1 MRIFLAVMVFLCAFA
16 LSARDYGKCSFNSD
30 CNPNVKCNSGV
41 CADAA
46 GGKCS
51 FASDC
56 GFKGAKCNLG
66 KCSNAP
72 DGKCSFSS
80 ECPSGKCDSGKCK

>member
-46 GGKCS
+46 GANVLLLQTAVS
-51 FASDC
+51 
-56 GFKGAKCNLG
+56 
-66 KCSNAP
+66 
-72 DGKCSFSS
+72 
-80 ECPSGKCDSGKCK
+80 KCKMQFRQMLKRT